1 MYIEYYLSEMS
12 ACFFYCLFSFSLPRA
27 VFVFKSRRLA
37 YSLIQPLIFWSLPE
51 IGLLIASVD
60 QVLSLLHVLLLI
72 VSCLCFP
79 VVWQEPVVQK
89 CLSCLK
95 EAVAGQLDNLYTSAL
110 LSYTFTLAGDQE
122 MRSKLVTYLHQKSNT
137 QGKMTVKPSAT
148 SALLAFQLLFSP
160 NNFTAVINTKKAEM
174 AAFSSVE
181 IVKQLKCP

>member
-1 MYIEYYLSEMS
+1 M
-12 ACFFYCLFSFSLPRA
+12 
-27 VFVFKSRRLA
+27 
-37 YSLIQPLIFWSLPE
+37 
-51 IGLLIASVD
+51 
-60 QVLSLLHVLLLI
+60 
-72 VSCLCFP
+72 
-79 VVWQEPVVQK
+79 VQK

-95 EAVAGQLDNLYTSAL
+95 EAVAGQLDNLYTKAL

-174 AAFSSVE
+174 AAFSAVQTYEIVE
-181 IVKQLKCP
+181 IVKQLKWQSKYKY

>member
-1 MYIEYYLSEMS
+1 MS

-37 YSLIQPLIFWSLPE
+37 YSLKETLIFGSLPE

-60 QVLSLLHVLLLI
+60 QVLSLLHVPHMLI

-79 VVWQEPVVQK
+79 VVWQDPVVQK

-95 EAVAGQLDNLYTSAL
+95 EAVAGQLDNLYTNAL

-137 QGKMTVKPSAT
+137 QGKITVKPSAT

-160 NNFTAVINTKKAEM
+160 NNFTAVINTKKRKWLH
-174 AAFSSVE
+174 F
-181 IVKQLKCP
+181 LLL